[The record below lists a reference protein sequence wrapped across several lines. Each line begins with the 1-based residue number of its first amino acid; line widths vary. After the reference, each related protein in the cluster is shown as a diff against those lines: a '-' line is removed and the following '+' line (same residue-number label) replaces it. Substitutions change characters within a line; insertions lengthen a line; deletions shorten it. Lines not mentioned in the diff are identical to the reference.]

1 MNFPS
6 LQPADTALYT
16 GKTKLVIEIA
26 YAVSIGI
33 YEPST
38 RAYHSGCT
46 LRSEAILV
54 RRAEVPPSLPYRSLA
69 RVLLCWCVG
78 RACPH
83 LACVF
88 GVCGLVWQVQVR
100 FEARIHTTGTLALA
114 ASKSNNI
121 IADPSIMGKE
131 LATQAQAEGI
141 VAPAV
146 GQVGVVVTTHDG
158 VVNPTPGTTQ
168 QTGYTGSSAGLLGN
182 LSQGETIL
190 VLLGLV
196 VVCAVLFALVVCV
209 CLGSAE
215 RQSGNG
221 GAFRGLSTRDSFE
234 EGSFSIAGEFV
245 DEDEDGDLMRN
256 VPARVQIDDYD
267 DETPRGGR
275 GGGAAAWNSG
285 GEGGIELSGGRLDE
299 DEDHLL

>member
-1 MNFPS
+1 
-6 LQPADTALYT
+6 
-16 GKTKLVIEIA
+16 
-26 YAVSIGI
+26 
-33 YEPST
+33 
-38 RAYHSGCT
+38 
-46 LRSEAILV
+46 
-54 RRAEVPPSLPYRSLA
+54 
-69 RVLLCWCVG
+69 
-78 RACPH
+78 
-83 LACVF
+83 
-88 GVCGLVWQVQVR
+88 VCGLVWQVQVR

-234 EGSFSIAGEFV
+234 EGSFSIAGEFD
-245 DEDEDGDLMRN
+245 DEDEHGDLMRN
-256 VPARVQIDDYD
+256 FNRNVPARGQIDDYD
-267 DETPRGGR
+267 VNDETPRGNREEEGLRHGTGGVRRTAPSCRAVVGR
-275 GGGAAAWNSG
+275 AAG
-285 GEGGIELSGGRLDE
+285 LPPDE
-299 DEDHLL
+299 DEARLLTCFPPAPAAPPTLPFKRIF

>member
-1 MNFPS
+1 MCF
-6 LQPADTALYT
+6 
-16 GKTKLVIEIA
+16 
-26 YAVSIGI
+26 
-33 YEPST
+33 
-38 RAYHSGCT
+38 C
-46 LRSEAILV
+46 
-54 RRAEVPPSLPYRSLA
+54 
-69 RVLLCWCVG
+69 
-78 RACPH
+78 
-83 LACVF
+83 ACVWVEPALIWR
-88 GVCGLVWQVQVR
+88 VCVWRVCDLVWQVQVR

-234 EGSFSIAGEFV
+234 EGSFSIAGEFD

-267 DETPRGGR
+267 DETPRGGGGR
-275 GGGAAAWNSG
+275 GGGGAAAWNSE
-285 GEGGIELSGGRLDE
+285 GEGDIELSGGRLDE